1 MILFFFFFFKKKQ
14 ICNFAVDDTLY
25 LFGKH
30 LLRIKQNLV
39 YDKKILL
46 KWCKLNSLKL
56 KPRKFVFV
64 VLGDKTCCKYILDIN
79 SKFVEASDG
88 VIFIDN
94 LCWNA

>member
-1 MILFFFFFFKKKQ
+1 MILFFFFKKKKTTE

-46 KWCKLNSLKL
+46 K
-56 KPRKFVFV
+56 
-64 VLGDKTCCKYILDIN
+64 
-79 SKFVEASDG
+79 
-88 VIFIDN
+88 
-94 LCWNA
+94 